1 MPWTGRCH
9 RHEAVVCGPA
19 DGVVSARSASGWQP
33 SRATMSLTTST
44 TVGYGDVTPH
54 NGAGRVIASAVMLTT
69 IPLLAAVFAL
79 VTGGAAAAGI
89 RRILNVEDRF
99 PAGAYRLILG
109 MSPTVPVILEE
120 LEAAGVP
127 VVLAADVDPERVR
140 RGVHVVRGDPTEP
153 ATVRSAKPE
162 GAQQALV
169 TGASDGDVL
178 VTAVILRK
186 QAPDLPITALVSSA
200 SVRDALRE
208 IGIQHALS
216 AEELLA
222 RTVATTLET
231 PHAGEMVAQLIES
244 GRDILAEVDA
254 EPAAIGK
261 PLSVV
266 RGERAGLVLGLVH
279 ADRFTLGLGEDPV
292 IAAGDRLLIAEAAP
306 RERRR
311 TARLPAKSCPRR
323 LGRRGPVCRTSGH

>member
-1 MPWTGRCH
+1 MAFLLLA
-9 RHEAVVCGPA
+9 AVVCLLVGAGLFALSQNVPYGTA
-19 DGVVSARSASGWQP
+19 LYWAI
-33 SRATMSLTTST
+33 TTAT

-54 NGAGRVIASAVMLTT
+54 NAAGRVIASAVMLTT

-79 VTGGAAAAGI
+79 VTGAAAVAGI

-99 PAGAYRLILG
+99 PAGTYRLIVG
-109 MSPTVPVILEE
+109 MSPTVPAILEE
-120 LEAAGVP
+120 LEAARVP
-127 VVLAADVDPERVR
+127 VVLAADVDPASVR

-153 ATVRSAKPE
+153 ATVRSARPQ

-169 TGASDGDVL
+169 TGATDGDVL
-178 VTAVILRK
+178 VSAVILRK

-200 SVRDALRE
+200 SVREALQE
-208 IGIQHALS
+208 IGVQHAVS
-216 AEELLA
+216 AGELLA
-222 RTVATTLET
+222 RTVAMTLET
-231 PHAGEMVAQLIES
+231 PHAGEMVAQLVES

-254 EPAAIGK
+254 ESAAIGK

-279 ADRFTLGLGEDPV
+279 EGRFTLGIGDDPV

-311 TARLPAKSCPRR
+311 AAR
-323 LGRRGPVCRTSGH
+323 